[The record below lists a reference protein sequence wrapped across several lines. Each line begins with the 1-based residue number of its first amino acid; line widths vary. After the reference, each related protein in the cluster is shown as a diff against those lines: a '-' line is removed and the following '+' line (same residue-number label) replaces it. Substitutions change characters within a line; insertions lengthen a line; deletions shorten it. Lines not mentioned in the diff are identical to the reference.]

1 MGVSAPT
8 MGGGGGAGIA
18 SLPVDVDIRLY
29 GKDGK
34 RKYLPDGIA
43 CSFELTERG
52 GMASGNLTVPMTWEQ
67 FSLLGSEYIDVYLFE
82 SLIYRGWVHVPSID
96 MSPNEN
102 LTIGLQSLV
111 AVLNKY
117 IVRWKYAYGGGAD
130 LSVIATDLVND
141 FAALTNRLAARLT
154 TDIQTIGV
162 TLTEFDAVGRS
173 LGQAL
178 NMLCDQAPNL
188 AIWGVKAPSPVT
200 DQIYFLPKPDT
211 TGKYY
216 SIGGLITGFA
226 YPKDTGQ
233 IINVVNLTGGPVK
246 QPNLCYNPSFEE
258 VAPASETVGNLL
270 LDYSFEDND
279 AAWTLTGTRKY
290 TGLDGTARGTP
301 KSGKYWLELDQNT
314 ESGIQVVLAPHSV
327 VYTGWCWVRR
337 EDIGTATQVRL
348 TLEGLSAADA
358 VVTTASTAYL
368 APAGTDWEKISVD
381 LDSTAQPTV
390 VKIRFRVETNG
401 GSASNDGV
409 LVDDATL
416 VEKNGEGAVGWKRSV
431 RGVADASV
439 FQWNYRPST
448 LAYHGGYV
456 VNSDPSSIAAG
467 TDYVE
472 LRTTKEK
479 RIAVQPNERLSLI
492 FYYTPVTNPVDYS
505 FGITEFKSDGTE
517 TTTSEHATTTS
528 VGSGWL
534 QSGSLSISA
543 GTDGPGIT
551 TRADTAF
558 VEVFIRH
565 RDNDPMYIDAV
576 FLVQGEIP
584 TDVNTGGDYWAGE
597 NYERRWKVSD
607 AGLSLSSAAAASIT
621 NYNEKEE
628 DVSSNLVID
637 KTSGISFIEDYFNQ
651 SAVPAIVARLNVDR
665 LTAAEQLLICSDGK
679 VKVNNLPSAPDAL
692 SPARVSYTIT
702 ADQVDFSA
710 DLGNER
716 PQLAK
721 LFRIVQQREAGR
733 QF

>member
-1 MGVSAPT
+1 MAAPSSPGV
-8 MGGGGGAGIA
+8 GGGGGAGVA

-34 RKYLPDGIA
+34 RKYLPDGVS
-43 CSFELTERG
+43 CSFELNERG

-67 FSLLGSEYIDVYLFE
+67 FSLLGSEYVDVYLFE
-82 SLIYRGWVHVPSID
+82 YLIYRGWVHVPSID

-130 LSVIATDLVND
+130 LSLIATDLVND

-154 TDIQTIGV
+154 TDIQTVGV

-226 YPKDTGQ
+226 YPLDTGQ
-233 IINVVNLTGGPVK
+233 IVNVVNLTGGPVK
-246 QPNLCYNPSFEE
+246 QPNLAYNGSFEE

-279 AAWTLTGTRKY
+279 AAWTLTGARKF
-290 TGLDGTARGTP
+290 TGMDATAVGSP
-301 KSGKYWLELDQNT
+301 KTGKYWLELDQNT
-314 ESGIQVVLAPHSV
+314 ESGIQVVLASFNA
-327 VYTGWCWVRR
+327 VYV
-337 EDIGTATQVRL
+337 GTAWIRQETAGTGRQVKL
-348 TLEGLSAADA
+348 TIEGLDVSDVVIVTSDTGFLTAADE
-358 VVTTASTAYL
+358 
-368 APAGTDWEKISVD
+368 WEKIETPD
-381 LDSTAQPTV
+381 LDCTAQPTV
-390 VKIRFRVETNG
+390 VKLRYRIETNG
-401 GSASNDGV
+401 GAASNDGV
-409 LVDDATL
+409 LVDDVAL
-416 VEKNGEGAVGWKRSV
+416 IEKNGEGVVGWRRIV
-431 RGVADASV
+431 AGVANPST
-439 FQWNYRPST
+439 FQWNYKPSGG
-448 LAYHGGYV
+448 AKHGGYAV
-456 VNSDPSSIAAG
+456 RSDPSAIAAG

-472 LRTTKEK
+472 IRVTKEK
-479 RIAVQPNERLSLI
+479 RIEVPPNERLTFAVYVAVASALVTFSL
-492 FYYTPVTNPVDYS
+492 
-505 FGITEFKSDGTE
+505 GIVEYD
-517 TTTSEHATTTS
+517 
-528 VGSGWL
+528 
-534 QSGSLSISA
+534 SA
-543 GTDGPGIT
+543 GAVVATNISPDITASLATWNLAEWHTTADGQGLT
-551 TRADTAF
+551 TNANTRS

-565 RDNDPMYIDAV
+565 KDNDEVYFDGVFVCMGGTPPDIDDNE
-576 FLVQGEIP
+576 G
-584 TDVNTGGDYWAGE
+584 YWAGE

-621 NYNEKEE
+621 NYGEKEE
-628 DVSSNLVID
+628 DVSSPLVID
-637 KTSGISFIEDYFNQ
+637 KASGISFIEDYFNQ

-665 LTAAEQLLICSDGK
+665 LTAVEQLLICSDAK
-679 VKVNNLPSAPDAL
+679 VKIVNLPSAPDAL

-702 ADQVDFSA
+702 GDQIDFSA

-721 LFRIVQQREAGR
+721 LFRIVQARERGR